1 MHPLSTATATTA
13 TPVPDPDPAFTLTSS
28 SLGHH
33 LLLDDMDDGYPQPCH
48 EPCLYYPH
56 SAPCSPL
63 PERRQPPQQL
73 VFVSG
78 AVGTA
83 SALGLVFGRPLQA
96 KETIPCTPQA
106 CAQLQRELQN
116 TLIQQAQSPSHTFQ
130 QQCSAHKRFRLF
142 QQKPRRCLVH
152 NPPTGPNYILPPSTV
167 RPLVVR
173 PDKILLDP
181 LDDPAPSTSWRS
193 SLTSSVSTSSR
204 LSSSTVSLALST
216 SSYTQGSDAES
227 NNSCTSYTPK
237 KSKKQLKKEKQLMRC
252 LCYLDTSL
260 DQQQHRAEIAQQPK
274 AHSQPQLSST
284 SSWHPQ
290 KHQKEASRLRRI
302 WNDSTIFHWS
312 KPSGSTKRWQQQLQ
326 QQQQQEQQ
334 QQPHRRHEGPLHPIK
349 HDQASLDHR
358 QRHAAAD
365 GGVPMRN
372 SLSGTDISDEG
383 NHTLSDV
390 DDEDDSGSCRTTAT
404 SLMDNSIHRVSF
416 QEHYGSATR
425 HPRSK
430 DDIRAISRH
439 QAEMSQQRN
448 VAEEQ
453 TQPPLSS
460 FKNDGDDDD
469 EDDEFED
476 WDIQSDSGA
485 PSSSPMY
492 SAGALEPISFSTVN
506 LPLSTSHKNAH
517 NKASHSSLRNR
528 QRCTSLPAD
537 SIAPNFQNIPAV
549 TKPKKTT
556 RENWDEDFDFDSPDI
571 SVPTK
576 VAESQISLQ
585 MGLDSIRDFA
595 LGIEGLKTVTA
606 SLRSAS
612 RSLKATDPKK
622 HQDLSKMFQRDLEQ
636 AKVIIDLGEI
646 AQTSNSTMSSSRL
659 GQAAGPHPSLSSK
672 VSDLTIGKS
681 GSHKSRRP
689 ALSTTTPSDGSPTA
703 SSSFKAKTRSVSQSS
718 NLTGTT
724 LVTSENESGSC
735 TSSRSSSGLTID
747 VETAVEKTAVASLGT
762 ATPFKTSISSPA
774 GLGLCSTPVTP
785 LPDGLRGYAMDEGD
799 SDDENDYTV
808 ESPIIGRSPLG
819 DGILGSRSPQHSKE
833 DSSITVKA
841 VPMGQPADI
850 EASLHRYQKY
860 ERHGHH
866 SRRQSSSRRATLNED
881 EDRED
886 EDDDGYESFGYGD
899 ASSFGVITP
908 IPSDRHLQVLKD
920 ILMEGLGSDIAR
932 QYMFK
937 RGEQDHVQFTVEV
950 IPGLLGHL
958 KGLQQRLGDQ
968 LMELQQLTVLV

>member
-1 MHPLSTATATTA
+1 MHPLSTATTTTT
-13 TPVPDPDPAFTLTSS
+13 TPVLATDPSYTLTST

-33 LLLDDMDDGYPQPCH
+33 LVLDDMHDGHPQPCD
-48 EPCLYYPH
+48 ESRLYYPH

-63 PERRQPPQQL
+63 PERRQQLQQL

-78 AVGTA
+78 AVSTA
-83 SALGLVFGRPLQA
+83 SALGLVFGRPLQT
-96 KETIPCTPQA
+96 KDTIPCTPQT
-106 CAQLQRELQN
+106 CTQLQREHQN
-116 TLIQQAQSPSHTFQ
+116 SLIQQAQSPSHTFQ
-130 QQCSAHKRFRLF
+130 QQCSVHKRFRLF

-173 PDKILLDP
+173 PDKILLDH
-181 LDDPAPSTSWRS
+181 LDEPAPSTSWRS
-193 SLTSSVSTSSR
+193 SLTSSVSASSR

-227 NNSCTSYTPK
+227 NSSSTSYTLK
-237 KSKKQLKKEKQLMRC
+237 KSRKQLKKEKQQLRC
-252 LCYLDTSL
+252 LCYLDTTL
-260 DQQQHRAEIAQQPK
+260 DQQQCKAEFAQQPK

-284 SSWHPQ
+284 SSWYPQ
-290 KHQKEASRLRRI
+290 NHQKEASRLRRI

-312 KPSGSTKRWQQQLQ
+312 KPTGSTKRRQQQLQ
-326 QQQQQEQQ
+326 QQHQQQQQQ
-334 QQPHRRHEGPLHPIK
+334 QQPHRRHEGPHHPAK
-349 HDQASLDHR
+349 HDPASLNHR
-358 QRHAAAD
+358 HRHAAAE
-365 GGVPMRN
+365 GGAPMRN

-390 DDEDDSGSCRTTAT
+390 DDEDDSGSCRTATT
-404 SLMDNSIHRVSF
+404 SLADNSLHRVSF

-425 HPRSK
+425 QPRPK

-439 QAEMSQQRN
+439 QAEMNQQRK
-448 VAEEQ
+448 VEEEQ
-453 TQPPLSS
+453 IRPPLSS

-469 EDDEFED
+469 DDDEFED

-506 LPLSTSHKNAH
+506 LPLSTPHKNAH
-517 NKASHSSLRNR
+517 NKASHASLRNR

-537 SIAPNFQNIPAV
+537 SIAPNFQNMPAA
-549 TKPKKTT
+549 TKIKKTT

-571 SVPTK
+571 NVPTK
-576 VAESQISLQ
+576 VVESQISLQ
-585 MGLDSIRDFA
+585 MDLDNIRDFA
-595 LGIEGLKTVTA
+595 SQIEGLKTLQA
-606 SLRSAS
+606 SLRVAS
-612 RSLKATDPKK
+612 SSLKETNPKK
-622 HQDLSKMFQRDLEQ
+622 HQDLSKMFQRDWEQ
-636 AKVIIDLGEI
+636 AEVIIDLGEI
-646 AQTSNSTMSSSRL
+646 AQTSNSPMGSS
-659 GQAAGPHPSLSSK
+659 GAGHAAESPSSLSGK
-672 VSDLTIGKS
+672 ASDSTIGKS
-681 GSHKSRRP
+681 SSHKPRRP
-689 ALSTTTPSDGSPTA
+689 ALSTTAPSDASATA
-703 SSSFKAKTRSVSQSS
+703 SSSFKSKTRSVSQSS

-724 LVTSENESGSC
+724 IFTSENESSSC
-735 TSSRSSSGLTID
+735 ISSRSSSGLTID
-747 VETAVEKTAVASLGT
+747 VEAAVEKTAMASLST
-762 ATPFKTSISSPA
+762 AAPSMASISRPA
-774 GLGLCSTPVTP
+774 GLGVCSTPVTP
-785 LPDGLRGYAMDEGD
+785 LPNGLRGCAMDEGD
-799 SDDENDYTV
+799 SDNENDYMV

-819 DGILGSRSPQHSKE
+819 EEILGSRVPHHSKE

-841 VPMGQPADI
+841 VPVGQTPDI

-866 SRRQSSSRRATLNED
+866 SRRRSSSRRATMNED
-881 EDRED
+881 EHRDD

-932 QYMFK
+932 QYMFR
-937 RGEQDHVQFTVEV
+937 RGEQDHVQFTVDV

-968 LMELQQLTVLV
+968 LQQLTVLV